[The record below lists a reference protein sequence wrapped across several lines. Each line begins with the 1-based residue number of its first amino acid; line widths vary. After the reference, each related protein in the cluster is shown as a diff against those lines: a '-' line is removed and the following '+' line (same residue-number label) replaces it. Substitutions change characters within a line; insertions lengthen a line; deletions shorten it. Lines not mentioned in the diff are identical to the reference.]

1 MEVIVYNSQ
10 GSELERIDLDESVF
24 GVPMNQAVVHQAL
37 VRQRANMRVGTA
49 SAKTR
54 GEVSGSTRKLYRQK
68 HTGRARAGS
77 LRSPLRRHGGVIFSP
92 KPRDFRQDM
101 PRKMRRLAI
110 RCLLSAKVA
119 DKQIRVIDELALEQP
134 KTSQMVQ
141 ILTALK
147 INRSALIALPSPDIK
162 AVNSAKNIPGVKTI
176 QARQLNVADLL
187 SHENLVITRDAIL
200 QVEALWGQH
209 KAVSPAG

>member
-1 MEVIVYNSQ
+1 
-10 GSELERIDLDESVF
+10 
-24 GVPMNQAVVHQAL
+24 
-37 VRQRANMRVGTA
+37 
-49 SAKTR
+49 
-54 GEVSGSTRKLYRQK
+54 
-68 HTGRARAGS
+68 
-77 LRSPLRRHGGVIFSP
+77 
-92 KPRDFRQDM
+92 
-101 PRKMRRLAI
+101 MRRLAI